1 MEQQVNSFIGKKLLD
16 MLMFSMYPDAKIIY
30 REYVQNAFDSIR
42 KAVKEGVLNKIKDG
56 IVSISIDPHSRKVTI
71 TDNGMGLQEDYA
83 LKVLT
88 SVADSQKDGFE
99 QAGVYGIGRLVGAGY
114 CERLEFKTSAFGESC
129 ASLISFDVNKTRKIL
144 DDKNDHRSAT
154 DVMDS
159 IVSWEK
165 IEEDVKA
172 HYFTVT
178 LHNVKKDY
186 PILLSEEDIVEYLK
200 EVAPIDYELP
210 FKNNIMYTSI
220 EGDSNFDVLQ
230 RELGIIK
237 LSVNNQLDIRKRYG
251 NKIVGTNDEIV
262 GLQYFSLEDEYYGQL
277 AWGWFA
283 ITKFSKAIPASDNN
297 RCIRLRK
304 LNIQIGEA
312 NYLNEFF
319 DEARGNNY
327 FYGEIHAVH
336 ENLRPNTSRAGLTP
350 TVEANVFFKKLKEY
364 FKELKVFC
372 LNR

>member
-1 MEQQVNSFIGKKLLD
+1 M
-16 MLMFSMYPDAKIIY
+16 
-30 REYVQNAFDSIR
+30 
-42 KAVKEGVLNKIKDG
+42 NKIKDG

-88 SVADSQKDGFE
+88 SIADSQKDGFE

-220 EGDSNFDVLQ
+220 EGESNFDVLQ

-262 GLQYFSLEDEYYGQL
+262 GLQYFSLEYEYYGQL
-277 AWGWFA
+277 ARGWFA
-283 ITKFSKAIPASDNN
+283 ITKFSKAIPA
-297 RCIRLRK
+297 
-304 LNIQIGEA
+304 
-312 NYLNEFF
+312 
-319 DEARGNNY
+319 
-327 FYGEIHAVH
+327 
-336 ENLRPNTSRAGLTP
+336 
-350 TVEANVFFKKLKEY
+350 
-364 FKELKVFC
+364 
-372 LNR
+372 